1 MKISLGNLLENQEAT
16 IKITLIQQLEIV
28 FGCFKFF
35 LPVSFYPD
43 YRNLGAK
50 QNLNY
55 NFKCVLSIESKLS
68 YTSIPSNTSYKYIA
82 KTKCSTIT
90 TNKPSREL
98 IYYFKAAEDLTPK
111 LVYGKLDR
119 LAYHPNDAGKKQV
132 ALNISFLP
140 TFETIAA

>member
-1 MKISLGNLLENQEAT
+1 M
-16 IKITLIQQLEIV
+16 
-28 FGCFKFF
+28 
-35 LPVSFYPD
+35 PVSFYPD

-119 LAYHPNDAGKKQV
+119 YAIHPHDDTKKK
-132 ALNISFLP
+132 
-140 TFETIAA
+140 